1 MDLKILRTLLRG
13 LVPLTRTPDELADLT
28 SQLDAPE
35 GAGAATEG
43 ETPESP
49 APTASARSTTTTGT
63 PSDPLPRVERRK
75 VLRGPGT
82 WFRRPSG

>member
-35 GAGAATEG
+35 GADAATER
-43 ETPESP
+43 ETAENPSG
-49 APTASARSTTTTGT
+49 TASARRTTTTGT
-63 PSDPLPRVERRK
+63 PSEPLPRVERRK

-82 WFRRPSG
+82 WFRRPPG